1 MFSGVIEK
9 QHQAVIGQGLTGKGI
24 YILLPYTLIPTNYE
38 EPRLYISCYYRI
50 SEENSNMFK
59 ILTNGKCVK
68 FYDFEPILIFI

>member
-1 MFSGVIEK
+1 MFSGGIGK

-24 YILLPYTLIPTNYE
+24 YILPPYTLIPANYE
-38 EPRLYISCYYRI
+38 EPRLYISCHYRI

-59 ILTNGKCVK
+59 ILTNRK